1 MSKRGLNI
9 YHRKDGRYEGRYT
22 YSFATHGRSKYRSV
36 YGRSYTEVR
45 EKLLEIRAKT
55 AVPKAV
61 CKLTVGELFSE
72 WLSAKRTQ
80 VKIST
85 YYNYAFKAEKH
96 LIPAFG
102 KLKINKL
109 TPDMI
114 YKFIR
119 EKQVSGLS
127 NKYIADIVVVLK
139 NMAKYAA
146 KTHNCVNPVSDVEL
160 PKAVRYE
167 PEIYKNSEQKRL
179 ETALMKDM
187 DGVKMAV
194 LLALY
199 TGVRIGELCGLKWSD
214 IDFTAK
220 NLHIK
225 RTVQRIRNL
234 RKDGILR
241 KIELII
247 SSPKSR
253 TSERTIPLPDFLI
266 NILKKFKLSDEN
278 VFILTDSSKIPDP
291 RTLQYR
297 FKAILRKNQLRDT
310 NFHSLRHLFAT
321 NCIEAGFDVKTLSE
335 ILGHSSVEITLNRY
349 VHSSFERKRACMN
362 MLKPGVT

>member
-1 MSKRGLNI
+1 MSRRGLNI

-22 YSFATHGRSKYRSV
+22 YSATDGRSKYRSV

-102 KLKINKL
+102 KLKMNKL
-109 TPDMI
+109 TPDKI
-114 YKFIR
+114 YSFIC

-146 KTHNCVNPVSDVEL
+146 KTHNCVDPVSDVEL
-160 PKAVRYE
+160 PKTVRHE
-167 PEIYKNSEQKRL
+167 PEIYSNSEQKRL

-187 DGVKMAV
+187 DSVKMAV

-214 IDFTAK
+214 IDLTAK
-220 NLHIK
+220 NIHIR
-225 RTVQRIRNL
+225 RTVQRI

-241 KIELII
+241 KTELII

-266 NILKKFKLSDEN
+266 NILKKFKPPDEN
-278 VFILTDSSKIPDP
+278 IFILTGNKKIPDI
-291 RTLQYR
+291 RTMQYR
-297 FKAILRKNQLRDT
+297 FKAILRKNNLRDT
-310 NFHSLRHLFAT
+310 NFHSLRHLFTT
-321 NCIEAGFDVKTLSE
+321 NCIAAGFDVKTLSE
-335 ILGHSSVEITLNRY
+335 ILGHSSVEITLDRY
-349 VHSSFERKRACMN
+349 VHSSFERKRTCMN
-362 MLKPGVT
+362 MLEPGVT